1 MMSEEKKID
10 LLDLVVILIKKK
22 YLLLAVGF
30 ITAVIGYLSIYFF
43 IDEEFESTA
52 VVVPYDAGKG
62 AAGMSS
68 LLKNLSGLPIGGLAS
83 LGGGSSNLDLYL
95 TIIYSRSTLTSV
107 IDKFE
112 MRKEYE
118 EKYFSDV
125 LKRMKEDIGVVNE
138 DDLSL
143 SVTVRNKNPEKA
155 AKMANYIVEILNQ
168 KVYDINVKKAK
179 DNRAFIEKRYNEVL
193 VDLKTAEDAML
204 KFQQVNGVFEAE
216 QQVKAT
222 IEALSNLEVELA
234 RKQVELETLTFAMG
248 NPEAPTVKNLRASV
262 DALKKKVDDIKS
274 GRENSSVLISMG
286 TLPAKAIDFFRHYRD
301 VKINSEMMEFLLPMY
316 EQAKYDEQRDTPV
329 ILTIDKALAS
339 DKKVYPPRMIYTI
352 LISVFSVGLI
362 SFFLILD
369 HLIRNATDPKIK
381 YLFRNILSL
390 KEKQV

>member
-1 MMSEEKKID
+1 MSEEKKID

-30 ITAVIGYLSIYFF
+30 ITAVLSYLSIYFF

-83 LGGGSSNLDLYL
+83 LGGGSSSLDLYL

-107 IDKFE
+107 IDKFD

-125 LKRMKEDIGVVNE
+125 LKRMGEDIGVVNE

-155 AKMANYIVEILNQ
+155 AQMANFIVDILNR

-179 DNRAFIEKRYNEVL
+179 DNRNFIEKRYNEVL
-193 VDLKTAEDAML
+193 LDLKTAEDKML
-204 KFQQVNGVFEAE
+204 KFQQTNGVFEAE

-234 RKQVELETLTFAMG
+234 RKQVELETLEQAMG
-248 NPEAPTVKNLRASV
+248 TNDVPAVKNLRASV
-262 DALKKKVDDIKS
+262 DALKKKVDDIKA

-301 VKINSEMMEFLLPMY
+301 VKVNSEMMEFLLPLY

-329 ILTIDKALAS
+329 ILTIDKALPS

-352 LISVFSVGLI
+352 LISVFAVGMV
-362 SFFLILD
+362 SFLLILEY
-369 HLIRNATDPKIK
+369 LLKNTTDPKIK
-381 YLFRNILSL
+381 YLFRNIFSL